1 MYIVLTI
8 LLIIVSLF
16 ILAIVLVQNP
26 KGGGALG
33 SAFGSAT
40 SNIIGVQRAG
50 DTLER
55 LTWGAAI
62 ILLVLSVS
70 STFFLPKTSV
80 SNKSIIES
88 TKLNTQPVA
97 PQQSTAPAMTLP
109 SPEQAAPVA
118 TPETAPAQ

>member
-1 MYIVLTI
+1 MYIILTI

-70 STFFLPKTSV
+70 STFFLPKTTV
-80 SNKSIIES
+80 STKSKIES
-88 TKLNTQPVA
+88 SKTNTQPVA
-97 PQQSTAPAMTLP
+97 PQQNSAPTMTLP
-109 SPEQAAPVA
+109 SAEPA
-118 TPETAPAQ
+118 TPATPVE